1 MLLGGATAVKLGTE
15 RSFWYGATVRS
26 IDVYT
31 DGGCHGNPGPGAWA
45 FVVQATDFTE
55 QSGSELRTTNNR
67 MELQAV
73 IEALRHIVRQD
84 YADRAVNI
92 HTDSQYVRNGITT
105 WIQSW
110 LQNGWKTAARK
121 PVKNQDLWVR
131 LHELDELVHPTWKW
145 VRGHAGNTLNERCDQ
160 LVQNEIAQI

>member
-1 MLLGGATAVKLGTE
+1 
-15 RSFWYGATVRS
+15 
-26 IDVYT
+26 

-45 FVVQATDFTE
+45 FVIQLSDDIE
-55 QSGSELRTTNNR
+55 RSGGELQTTNNR

-73 IEALRHIVRQD
+73 IEALLYIVRQECSN
-84 YADRAVNI
+84 RAVNI

-105 WIQSW
+105 WIRAW
-110 LQNGWKTAARK
+110 LRNGWKTAARK

-131 LHELDELVHPTWKW
+131 LHELDERVQPVWKW

-160 LVQNEIAQI
+160 LVQNQLSQLKSQD